1 MDVSDARFAY
11 HLQMPRTR
19 GIALVLVGVLIIVSD
34 TLDAIDDGLSGWN
47 VVTIVLGV
55 FLLLSGLIELRR
67 TTS

>member
-34 TLDAIDDGLSGWN
+34 TLDAIDDGLSGCLRW
-47 VVTIVLGV
+47 
-55 FLLLSGLIELRR
+55 ELWR
-67 TTS
+67 SSCSVSSFC